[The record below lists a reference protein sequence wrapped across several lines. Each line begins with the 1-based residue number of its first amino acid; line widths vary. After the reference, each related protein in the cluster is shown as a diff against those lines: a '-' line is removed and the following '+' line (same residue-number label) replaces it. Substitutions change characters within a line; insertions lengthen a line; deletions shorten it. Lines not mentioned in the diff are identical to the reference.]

1 MFVEKTKAQIKK
13 EERLKRQLQKE
24 RKKKVT
30 RTLVWTSSAIIVALL
45 VVLII
50 FWPKPAPVAF
60 DYDKIPTLGSP
71 DAKVKLVE
79 FGDFKCPT
87 CAWFSKTMLSQLK
100 ADSYID
106 NGDVSFSYQ
115 NWTIIYEDSI
125 TAALAGLAI
134 YHQNN
139 EEFWKFY
146 DYMYENQQPEEFQV
160 WATPD
165 YLVNAARAAGLNI
178 DFDLLRKDIE
188 EQTYID
194 ELNRQNALARSLNL
208 SGTPTLFLNGER
220 LDWET
225 TSNYEKLKAAIE
237 KALKEAS
244 A

>member
-1 MFVEKTKAQIKK
+1 MEKTKAQIKK